1 MDVVHYP
8 KKLKVKLDLS
18 TTGTDATSTLKYV
31 GYWLVEAE
39 YILVVKD
46 EYSGRGFV
54 NLCEIYHISI
64 KHLIRLWMILF

>member
-8 KKLKVKLDLS
+8 KKLKIKLDLN

-54 NLCEIYHISI
+54 KPMRNLSYINQAFDSVMDDIV
-64 KHLIRLWMILF
+64 